1 MASKNDNYYFES
13 FVSQAKFSCIM
24 VEKLQSI
31 FKDFNV
37 NDMHMLM
44 DEVHLIEHTADIKHH
59 EIMEH
64 LSKEFVPP
72 IEREDIVSLTQ
83 MLDDLADALE
93 DVLIMIYTYN
103 VTKIEEPMKR
113 FLDLIEKSISE
124 LKNLLENFS
133 NYKKDASLN
142 NWIIEINR
150 LEENGDLLYHD
161 ALRKLFMEDHDARYL
176 ISYKEL
182 YGILEEVLDTAEDIS
197 NEVANI
203 IMKNS

>member
-1 MASKNDNYYFES
+1 MASKNDSYYFDS
-13 FVSQAKFSCIM
+13 FVSQVKFSGIL
-24 VEKLQSI
+24 VEKLQNT
-31 FKDFNV
+31 FKNFDTT
-37 NDMHMLM
+37 DLHMAM

-72 IEREDIVSLTQ
+72 IEREDIVMLTQ
-83 MLDDLADALE
+83 MLDDLTDSLE
-93 DVLIMIYTYN
+93 DILILVYTYN
-103 VTKIEEPMKR
+103 VARIEDTLNR
-113 FLDLIEKSISE
+113 FLDLIEKSVSE
-124 LKNLLENFS
+124 LKNLLDNFC
-133 NYKKDASLN
+133 NYKRDDTLN

-161 ALRKLFMEDHDARYL
+161 ALHRLFMEDHDARYL
-176 ISYKEL
+176 ISQKEI
-182 YGILEEVLDTAEDIS
+182 YEKLENVLDTAEDIS